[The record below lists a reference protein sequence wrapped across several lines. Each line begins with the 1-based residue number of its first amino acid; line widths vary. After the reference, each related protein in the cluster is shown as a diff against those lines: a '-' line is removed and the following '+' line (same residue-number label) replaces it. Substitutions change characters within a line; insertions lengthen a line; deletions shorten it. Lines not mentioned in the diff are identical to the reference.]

1 MAALL
6 ITFLLFSL
14 LGAHNCQEEK
24 PTICIH
30 GICFQGAWYT
40 TSTGEK
46 YAAYQ
51 GIRYAQAPVGNLR
64 FKPPQPIDYNEEPI
78 GTVDVSQESTVV
90 CSQIKDYYLLIGQE
104 DCLFLNIYLPEKIYN
119 DKKYQYPVMVWIYGG
134 GFTIGDNTY
143 SKYGPQ
149 PYMDKDI
156 ILVTVNY
163 RLGPFG
169 FLSLGTDEAQGNNG
183 LLDQNLAL
191 QWVHDYIGTFRG
203 DPDRVTI
210 FGESAGSLSVA
221 LQVNSHSHIL
231 NKCILTQYTLHLTDC
246 LT

>member
-14 LGAHNCQEEK
+14 LGTYNCQEEK

-30 GICFQGAWYT
+30 GICFQGAWYS

-90 CSQIKDYYLLIGQE
+90 CSQTKDEIRNQNSLIGQE
-104 DCLFLNIYLPEKIYN
+104 DCLLLNIYLPEKINN

-221 LQVNSHSHIL
+221 LQVN
-231 NKCILTQYTLHLTDC
+231 
-246 LT
+246 